1 MVGQTI
7 GHYEI
12 EALVGTGGMGV
23 VYRAR
28 DTHLRRT
35 VALKLVASE
44 HADAASGKR
53 LLDEA
58 RAASSLNHPNICTI
72 HEVVEA
78 GDQTCIV
85 MEYVDGRPLANLIRP
100 GEGLPADVVIR
111 YGSQIADALAHAHQR
126 GIVHRDLKSANVV
139 VTTEGRVKVLD
150 FGLAI
155 RLDGG
160 QTIETLAP
168 TMTESDE
175 HRLAGTIPYMAP
187 EVLRGDVAT
196 ARSDIWAL
204 GVMLHEMISGTRP
217 FSGKTS
223 YEITAAVLH
232 EPAPALPPNVT
243 HALDTVVRRC
253 LAKTPSD
260 RYELAGEV
268 RAALET
274 VELQRPVMPATKRPS
289 ILSGWRPIAVVLAL
303 AAILGLGGWYLS
315 RHRAAGLQSAG
326 SIAVVPLASA
336 TGTAETD
343 ALSDGIT
350 ESVINSLGQL
360 PELRLKV
367 IALSSVLRFK
377 GRSIDPQSVGRDLG
391 VGTILTLRIVPQP
404 DVVSIGA
411 ELVSTSDGSHMWG
424 ETYQTALTNVFG
436 TEEDI
441 ARKTIQHLRIGLSG
455 EQDRRVTKRYTE
467 NTEAYQLYSRGIY
480 YSYKQA
486 GTTVNYE
493 RSIEYFRQAIA
504 KDPAYALAY
513 IGLAQTYIGMGFE
526 GWIPPKDAL
535 EKAQEAVSKASVLDD
550 SIVNASP
557 VPGNLKNFQWD
568 IPGTDAAY
576 RRAISLNPA
585 DAALHKYY
593 SQDLRATGRWEEAI
607 AEGRRAQELD
617 PLGVET
623 NTALGVTYFWA
634 GQIDRAIDQYRKTL
648 ELEPGSAEIHDLLAD
663 AYARKGMH
671 EETIGELRQTLAFS
685 DADTLAIALVAD
697 YVSSGYEEA
706 MKNFRRAQLA
716 AATEASKVRYVS
728 PMEFATRYT
737 SLGDRE
743 QAFIW
748 LEKAVDEHSPWLYFL
763 KTDPAFETLRGDAR
777 FTALLRRIGLP
788 V

>member
-12 EALVGTGGMGV
+12 EALVGAGGMGV

-28 DTHLRRT
+28 DTYLRRT

-44 HADAASGKR
+44 HADAAARKR

-58 RAASSLNHPNICTI
+58 RAVSSLNHPNICTI
-72 HEVVEA
+72 HEVVDA
-78 GDQTCIV
+78 GDQLCIV
-85 MEYVDGRPLANLIRP
+85 MEYVDGQPLAKLFRS
-100 GEGLPADVVIR
+100 GEGLPSEVIIR

-139 VTTEGRVKVLD
+139 ITADGRVKVLD

-155 RLDGG
+155 RLESG
-160 QTIETLAP
+160 QVTDTIAP
-168 TMTESDE
+168 TMTQSDE
-175 HRLAGTIPYMAP
+175 HRFAGTIPYMAP
-187 EVLRGDVAT
+187 EVLRGDSAT

-204 GVMLHEMISGTRP
+204 GVMLYEMISGDRP
-217 FSGKTS
+217 FSGKTG

-232 EPAPALPPNVT
+232 EPAPALPSNVT
-243 HALDTVVRRC
+243 HALDTIVQRC
-253 LAKTPSD
+253 LAKAPSD

-274 VELQRPVMPATKRPS
+274 AGLQRPVIQAVKRRFVMS
-289 ILSGWRPIAVVLAL
+289 EWRRIVLVL
-303 AAILGLGGWYLS
+303 TFAAILGPGGWYLA
-315 RHRAAGLQSAG
+315 RHRAAGIQSAG

-336 TGTAETD
+336 TGTAESD

-360 PELRLKV
+360 PEVRLKV

-377 GRSIDPQSVGRDLG
+377 GRTIDPQSVGRELG

-404 DVVSIGA
+404 NALSIGA
-411 ELVSTSDGSHMWG
+411 QLVSTSDGSLVWG
-424 ETYQTALTNVFG
+424 ETYQTALANVFG

-455 EQDRRVTKRYTE
+455 EQERRVTKRYTE
-467 NTEAYQLYSRGIY
+467 NTEAYQLYSRGLY

-493 RSIEYFRQAIA
+493 RSIEYFQQAIE

-513 IGLAQTYIGMGFE
+513 VGLAQTYIGMGFE
-526 GWIPPKDAL
+526 GWMPPQQAL
-535 EKAQEAVSKASVLDD
+535 ENAQTAVTKALVLEA

-557 VPGNLKNFQWD
+557 VLGNLKNFQWD
-568 IPGTDAAY
+568 LPGSEVAY
-576 RRAISLNPA
+576 RRAIGLNPT
-585 DAALHKYY
+585 DEKLHKYY
-593 SQDLRATGRWEEAI
+593 SQQLRATGRWEEAI

-671 EETIGELRQTLAFS
+671 EEAIGELRQTLAFN
-685 DADTLAIALVAD
+685 DADTLGIALVAD

-706 MKNFRRAQLA
+706 IKNFNRGQLA
-716 AATEASKVRYVS
+716 AAIERSKVGYVS

-737 SLGDRE
+737 SLGDRN

-748 LEKAVDEHSPWLYFL
+748 LEKAVDERSPWLYFL
-763 KTDPAFETLRGDAR
+763 KTDPAFETLRGDPR
-777 FTALLRRIGLP
+777 FTALLHRIGLP